1 MRIVIVGAGSAG
13 SVLAERLS
21 RNPDCQVTL
30 FESGPPADGPGLRAA
45 HRLPI
50 EPASPVA
57 ARFAAT
63 LTDHP
68 ARPVSLVRGAVV
80 GGSGAINGGYFCRGR
95 AADFDGWK
103 LPGWSWDDVL
113 PDFRAIETD
122 HDFAGPLHGADGPI
136 PVVRTRRFGA
146 GTERFVEAALAHG
159 FPWIDDLNGAP
170 DGDGVG
176 ALPLN
181 VVDGQRCGPGAM
193 ALAPALDRPNLDL
206 QTGTRVVAVRFAGHR
221 AVGVQVLGPDGAAV
235 WDADRIVLCAGAIS
249 TAQLLM
255 LSGCGPAGV
264 LSRVGVPVRVDLP
277 VGQNFADHPEWLL
290 PTRWPATSG
299 RTPLEAALSLGDVEI
314 RLYTAG
320 FAEMVGDPPADPP
333 HLGVALM
340 RPRVRGTLTLV
351 SADPLVAPEIAH
363 HYDSVAADVTA
374 LRDGAELAR
383 DLARLGDVEA
393 NWSTTQHLC
402 GTAPMGSVLDAQCRV
417 LGVDGLWVADGS
429 IMPTITS
436 RGPHASIAM
445 IGHRVAPFVA
455 R

>member
-21 RNPDCQVTL
+21 RDADCQVTL
-30 FESGPPADGPGLRAA
+30 IEAGPAVEGAALQAA

-57 ARFAAT
+57 ARFSAM
-63 LTDHP
+63 LTDRP

-95 AADFDGWK
+95 STDFDGWN
-103 LPGWSWDDVL
+103 LPGWSWDEVL
-113 PDFRAIETD
+113 PDFRAIEND
-122 HDFAGPLHGADGPI
+122 HDFTGPLHGADGPI
-136 PVVRTRRFGA
+136 PVVRTRRFSA
-146 GTERFVEAALAHG
+146 GTARFVEAALDHG
-159 FPWIDDLNGAP
+159 FGWIDDLNGA
-170 DGDGVG
+170 DTGDGVG
-176 ALPLN
+176 AVPLN
-181 VVDGQRCGPGAM
+181 VVDGRRCGPGAM

-206 QTGTRVVAVRFAGHR
+206 RTGTRVVAVRFAGNR
-221 AVGVQVLGPDGAAV
+221 AIGVEVVGPDGATV

-255 LSGCGPAGV
+255 LSGCGPADA

-277 VGQNFADHPEWLL
+277 VGQQFADHPEWLL

-299 RTPLEAALSLGDVEI
+299 RTPLEAALSVGDLEI
-314 RLYTAG
+314 RLYTSG
-320 FAEMVGDPPADPP
+320 FAEMVGEPPSDPP

-340 RPRVRGTLTLV
+340 RPRARGRLTLA
-351 SADPLVAPEIAH
+351 SADPLVAPWIEH
-363 HYDSVAADVTA
+363 HYDSVAADVAA

-383 DLARLGDVEA
+383 GLAGLDDVEA

-417 LGVDGLWVADGS
+417 LGADGLWVADGS
-429 IMPTITS
+429 VMPAITS

-445 IGHRVAPFVA
+445 IGHRVASFVVG
-455 R
+455 